1 MDGSGTRAEGAMGEH
16 SKSPLTKNDVLAAR
30 ARVFDDW
37 TSRYA
42 DWIDLGIRLHP
53 LWGPRLRKAAAQ
65 VRGPRVL
72 EVSFGTGYLMSLYA
86 GRCETTGI
94 DYNPRMIEATRRRL
108 SRLGLD
114 ARLIEADA
122 HALPFA
128 DASFDCVVNTDA
140 FTLYR
145 DPSRAMA
152 EFYRVLAPGGRLV
165 LCEYDR
171 PADRNWL
178 GMQLMR
184 MPVWLGMPAVD
195 FDPLLRSVGFDYE
208 DHPVGL
214 SGVLHMFVGTKP
226 DVDRASRRPPQLM
239 ASGTDAAPDQS

>member
-1 MDGSGTRAEGAMGEH
+1 MGEH
-16 SKSPLTKNDVLAAR
+16 RDAPLSKNEVLAAR

-37 TSRYA
+37 TSRFTGL
-42 DWIDLGIRLHP
+42 IDLGMRLHP

-65 VRGPRVL
+65 VTGPRVL

-114 ARLIEADA
+114 AHLLEADA

-128 DASFDCVVNTDA
+128 DGSFDCLVNTDA

-145 DPSRAMA
+145 DPPKAMA

-184 MPVWLGMPAVD
+184 MPAWLGMPAVD
-195 FDPLLRSVGFDYE
+195 FDPLLRSVGFEYQ

-214 SGVLHMFVGTKP
+214 AGMLHMFVGHKP
-226 DVDRASRRPPQLM
+226 HDARLAAGAPRLTASET
-239 ASGTDAAPDQS
+239 GAAPEQS